1 MEGQTIATARIDI
14 TANAEGVEVAT
25 AKAKASITSMSTDAQ
40 AQYQR
45 LSGAE
50 KRRVDALVRQADTVG
65 MTRAQQ
71 IAYNATL
78 KTGGPI
84 LDEIT
89 RKLNASEAAARK
101 SAIEFNKYGISAG
114 QYAAALRGTPA
125 QITDIIV
132 SLQGGQ
138 RPLTVLL
145 QQGGQLKDMFGGI
158 VPAAKA
164 LSSTLMGMV
173 NPATLS
179 AGAVAALG
187 VAWYQGSREMDE
199 FRTHLT
205 MTNGAIGLNLDQLS
219 QMADSLDQ
227 LAGVTRGRAV
237 QALTEIAKTGKIA
250 GDQIGTVAE
259 IAIRSNQV
267 LGREMADV
275 VDEFA
280 RLAEEPT
287 KFSAKLNE
295 QYNYLTASIYEQIQA
310 LEEQGNSQAAA
321 QLAQETY
328 ANVTKE
334 RLSEVEGSLGYIE
347 QAWNAVSGAAK
358 GAWDI
363 MMGIGRPTTTS
374 DILSAAGSS
383 IKRYEQTLISLGLS
397 ADATENSI
405 KKVFL
410 TGDQR
415 QSAIT
420 AIRGIGQ
427 ALAAEADAQS
437 KAAGDDFTSWAKG
450 LNAKEQKAAIE
461 AQDKVNKRLDGA
473 ATKAEKARKEIAAFH
488 DELADIRK
496 TNPDSKYLDPENIA
510 KIEKSIRDKYK
521 ETGGKTKAYSNDAAT
536 RLLMTLREQEASL
549 RAQAVGTEKLSA
561 QKSRLAAFEQQIAD
575 IKTKKVLTAD
585 EKSILA
591 AEDKLRTQMQVNV
604 AVEQEAK
611 AREALLKFQERAAQ
625 VSEQMATA
633 RANQNEQHQRV
644 LDAFGLGDKAMERVE
659 AQRSIYREFERYQRQ
674 LSRGADLGLI
684 GQERYREESDKIQA
698 ELQRRLAMEQSYYAE
713 VDKLQSSWTLGA
725 SQGLKNYA
733 DDAANVFQA
742 VNSLATQSFKGMED
756 AIVKFALTGKASF
769 SDLANSIIQDMMRI
783 TIRQGITGP
792 LSGMLGG
799 LLTNTLS
806 GLAMGLGG
814 GVNIGSGFNLGAGLG
829 GGAGA
834 TFGSLIPLSSGGFTG
849 PGGKYEPKGI
859 VHANEGVLNSDE
871 IRAIGGEAGFNA
883 LRQAIQRKHAIGGM
897 AGYPAL
903 PSLSPKITPV
913 MPNIVIN
920 NNVGGV
926 EIEERMSDGQITFEI
941 RRQIENMT
949 PRIIARE
956 QANPNSRL
964 SKQQST
970 SLAVSRKR

>member
-1 MEGQTIATARIDI
+1 MALPFGGAFLWVAEMEGQTIATARIDI
-14 TANAEGVEVAT
+14 TANAKGVEAAT
-25 AKAKASITSMSTDAQ
+25 AKAKASIASMSTDAQ

-101 SAIEFNKYGISAG
+101 SAIEFNQYGISAG

-158 VPAAKA
+158 VPAARA

-187 VAWYQGSREMDE
+187 VAWYQGSREMDG

-227 LAGVTRGRAV
+227 LSGVTRGRAV

-310 LEEQGNSQAAA
+310 LEEQGNKQAAA

-334 RLSEVEGSLGYIE
+334 RLSEVEGALGYIE
-347 QAWNAVSGAAK
+347 QAWNAVAGAASK
-358 GAWDI
+358 AWDV
-363 MMGIGRPTTTS
+363 MKGLGREATTS
-374 DILSAAGSS
+374 DILRAADDS

-397 ADATENSI
+397 ADATEDSI

-410 TGDQR
+410 SGTDR
-415 QSAIT
+415 QSAIS
-420 AIRGIGQ
+420 AIRGKLQ
-427 ALAAEADAQS
+427 ALAVDADVKA
-437 KAAGDDFTSWAKG
+437 KAAGDDFTAWAKG

-461 AQDKVNKRLDGA
+461 AQDKVNKRLEGA

-488 DELADIRK
+488 DELADLRK
-496 TNPDSKYLDPENIA
+496 TNPGSKYLDPENIA

-561 QKSRLAAFEQQIAD
+561 QKSRLAAFEQQISD

-611 AREALLKFQERAAQ
+611 ARETLLKFQERAAQ

-644 LDAFGLGDKAMERVE
+644 LDAFGLGDKAMERIE
-659 AQRSIYREFERYQRQ
+659 AQRSIYREFERYERQ

-713 VDKLQSSWTLGA
+713 VDKLQSSWMLGA
-725 SQGLKNYA
+725 SQGLANYS
-733 DDAANVFQA
+733 DEAANVFRS
-742 VNSLATQSFKGMED
+742 VNSLATTSFKGMED
-756 AIVKFALTGKASF
+756 ALVQFATTGKASF
-769 SDLANSIIQDMMRI
+769 SDLANSIIQDMIRI
-783 TIRQGITGP
+783 TVQQSITGP
-792 LSGMLGG
+792 LAGALGG
-799 LLTNTLS
+799 ALNGLFGSAAAPAGVTPGLDWTFNAKGDVYESPSLS
-806 GLAMGLGG
+806 KYSGG
-814 GVNIGSGFNLGAGLG
+814 IYDSPQLFAFAKGAGV
-829 GGAGA
+829 
-834 TFGSLIPLSSGGFTG
+834 F
-849 PGGKYEPKGI
+849 
-859 VHANEGVLNSDE
+859 
-871 IRAIGGEAGFNA
+871 GEAGPE
-883 LRQAIQRKHAIGGM
+883 AIMPLKRGTDG
-897 AGYPAL
+897 
-903 PSLSPKITPV
+903 SLGVRAEVPLAPLMQTATGQDLQ
-913 MPNIVIN
+913 IVIN
-920 NNVGGV
+920 NYGSNKV
-926 EIEERMSDGQITFEI
+926 EAKEETSRGPDGQVL
-941 RRQIENMT
+941 RRLMINVLNEQLGSPTTSTGRVMAST
-949 PRIIARE
+949 WKVKPR
-956 QANPNSRL
+956 
-964 SKQQST
+964 T
-970 SLAVSRKR
+970 

>member
-14 TANAEGVEVAT
+14 TANSEGVEAAT
-25 AKAKASITSMSTDAQ
+25 AKAKASIASMSTDAQ

-50 KRRVDALVRQADTVG
+50 KRRVDALIRQADTVG

-78 KTGGPI
+78 KTGGPV

-101 SAIEFNKYGISAG
+101 SAVEFNKHGISAG

-158 VPAAKA
+158 APAAQA

-187 VAWYQGSREMDE
+187 LAWYQGSREMDE

-310 LEEQGNSQAAA
+310 LEEQGNKQAAA

-347 QAWNAVSGAAK
+347 QAWNAVAGAASK
-358 GAWDI
+358 AWDNMKGLGRENTASDLIDAAQKQIARQVIAIESYRGAWAEMSRADVEQ
-363 MMGIGRPTTTS
+363 MKGITGTQRKEL
-374 DILSAAGSS
+374 LSAIGQLGEAR
-383 IKRYEQTLISLGLS
+383 KSLAQLS
-397 ADATENSI
+397 AE
-405 KKVFL
+405 K
-410 TGDQR
+410 
-415 QSAIT
+415 
-420 AIRGIGQ
+420 
-427 ALAAEADAQS
+427 
-437 KAAGDDFTSWAKG
+437 AGDDFTAMAKG
-450 LNAKEQKAAIE
+450 QNAKEHKAAIE
-461 AQDKVNKRLDGA
+461 AQDRVNKLIDDA
-473 ATKAEKARKEIAAFH
+473 APKAEKARKAIAQYH
-488 DELADIRK
+488 KELEKIR
-496 TNPDSKYLDPENIA
+496 TANPDSDLLKPDSIA
-510 KIEKSIRDKYK
+510 TVEKSIRDKYK
-521 ETGGKTKAYSNDAAT
+521 ESGGGKTKAHSNDAAT
-536 RLLMTLREQEASL
+536 RLLITLREQEASL

-625 VSEQMATA
+625 VSEQMAAA
-633 RANQNEQHQRV
+633 RVNQNEQHQRV
-644 LDAFGLGDKAMERVE
+644 LDAFGLGDKALERVE
-659 AQRSIYREFERYQRQ
+659 AQRSIYREFERYERQ

-713 VDKLQSSWTLGA
+713 VDKLQSRWVLGA
-725 SQGLKNYA
+725 SQGLANYS
-733 DDAANVFQA
+733 DEAANVYRS
-742 VNSLATQSFKGMED
+742 VNSLATTSFKGMED
-756 AIVKFALTGKASF
+756 ALVQFATTGKASF
-769 SDLANSIIQDMMRI
+769 SDLANSIIQDMIRI
-783 TIRQGITGP
+783 TIQQSITGP
-792 LSGMLGG
+792 LAGALGG
-799 LLTNTLS
+799 LFS
-806 GLAMGLGG
+806 
-814 GVNIGSGFNLGAGLG
+814 
-829 GGAGA
+829 GGAAPAGV
-834 TFGSLIPLSSGGFTG
+834 T
-849 PGGKYEPKGI
+849 PG
-859 VHANEGVLNSDE
+859 LDWT
-871 IRAIGGEAGFNA
+871 FNA
-883 LRQAIQRKHAIGGM
+883 KGNV
-897 AGYPAL
+897 YDS
-903 PSLSPKITPV
+903 PSLSKFSGGIYDSPQFFAFAKGAGVFAEAGPEAIMPLKRSPDGSLGVRAEMPRLPIAPLVSGQEPKVII
-913 MPNIVIN
+913 NIHN
-920 NNVGGV
+920 EAGGV
-926 EIEERMSDGQITFEI
+926 DTSEA
-941 RRQIENMT
+941 T
-949 PRIIARE
+949 PGLEVFAKTMQEIARAE
-956 QANPNSRL
+956 YQKL
-964 SKQQST
+964 QVQSYRPGG
-970 SLAVSRKR
+970 LAWDQTGGGGRR

>member
-1 MEGQTIATARIDI
+1 MALSFGGAFFWVAEMEGQTIATARIDI
-14 TANAEGVEVAT
+14 TANAEGVEAAT

-50 KRRVDALVRQADTVG
+50 KRRVDALIRQADTVG

-78 KTGGPI
+78 KTGGPV

-101 SAIEFNKYGISAG
+101 SAVEFNKHGISAG

-158 VPAAKA
+158 VPAARA

-187 VAWYQGSREMDE
+187 VAWYQGSREMDG

-227 LAGVTRGRAV
+227 LSGVTRGRAV

-310 LEEQGNSQAAA
+310 LEEQGNKQAAA

-347 QAWNAVSGAAK
+347 QAWNAVAGAASK
-358 GAWDI
+358 AWDV
-363 MMGIGRPTTTS
+363 MKGLGREATTS
-374 DILSAAGSS
+374 DILLAAEDS

-397 ADATENSI
+397 ADATEDSI

-410 TGDQR
+410 SGTDR
-415 QSAIT
+415 QSAIS
-420 AIRGIGQ
+420 AIRGKLQ
-427 ALAAEADAQS
+427 ALAVDADVKA
-437 KAAGDDFTSWAKG
+437 KAAGDDFTAWAKG

-461 AQDKVNKRLDGA
+461 AQDKVNKRLEGA

-561 QKSRLAAFEQQIAD
+561 QKSRLAAFEQQISD

-611 AREALLKFQERAAQ
+611 ARETLLKFQERAAQ

-644 LDAFGLGDKAMERVE
+644 LDAFGLGDKALERVE
-659 AQRSIYREFERYQRQ
+659 AQRSIYREFERYERQ

-713 VDKLQSSWTLGA
+713 VDKLQSSWVLGA
-725 SQGLKNYA
+725 SQGLANYS
-733 DDAANVFQA
+733 DGAANVYRS
-742 VNSLATQSFKGMED
+742 VNSLATTSFKGMED
-756 AIVKFALTGKASF
+756 ALVQFATTGKVSF
-769 SDLANSIIQDMMRI
+769 SDLANSIIQDMIRI
-783 TIRQGITGP
+783 TIQQSITGP
-792 LSGMLGG
+792 LAGALGG
-799 LLTNTLS
+799 LFS
-806 GLAMGLGG
+806 
-814 GVNIGSGFNLGAGLG
+814 
-829 GGAGA
+829 GGAAPAGV
-834 TFGSLIPLSSGGFTG
+834 T
-849 PGGKYEPKGI
+849 PG
-859 VHANEGVLNSDE
+859 LDWT
-871 IRAIGGEAGFNA
+871 FNA
-883 LRQAIQRKHAIGGM
+883 KGNV
-897 AGYPAL
+897 YDS
-903 PSLSPKITPV
+903 PSLSKFSGGIYDSPQFFAFAKGAGVFAEAGPEAIMPLKRSPDGSLGVRAEMPRLPIAPLVSGQEPKVII
-913 MPNIVIN
+913 NIHN
-920 NNVGGV
+920 EAGGV
-926 EIEERMSDGQITFEI
+926 DTSEA
-941 RRQIENMT
+941 T
-949 PRIIARE
+949 PGLEVFAKTMQEIARAE
-956 QANPNSRL
+956 YQKL
-964 SKQQST
+964 QVQSYRPGG
-970 SLAVSRKR
+970 LAWDQTGGGGRR